1 MPDGNNALTPYES
14 ALAAN
19 NVYYTL
25 KGWSASQAAK
35 RAGDQNPPKPSRGM
49 ERLSTVKKEVTGSGT
64 SSLQKAGI
72 QGKVKETFQATTGID
87 TRTGFGYILKF
98 THNQNNHAI
107 VATRGTRP
115 EIGKPDLVTDLYSTP
130 TARFLDAGLVHRGFA
145 LTFESL
151 KGRLEAN
158 AAVFEDADYIHC
170 VGHSLGGAV
179 ANLVAYYLQASYP
192 NTVRLYTFGAPR
204 VGTYFGLPAALERN
218 LGKDNIYR
226 VSHHLDPIT
235 MIPTFPFLHVLG
247 SDDDAN
253 NCVLISPAKGPSM
266 KNHSM
271 DTYAREMQGESWD
284 GVRRR
289 KYLPDFEDRLMK
301 SLWESESDHWFK
313 KGIKLLGGAAVWLLM
328 KILKGILKA
337 LAGAI
342 IALIATP
349 LDLIARLLYFGVQ
362 QVGKLGRTV
371 LRWIQSAG
379 EAIGLAVTEAKD
391 VTVTVLQYLLDRLLS
406 GVRNAAN
413 ACLDSL
419 EAMGELGYNPA
430 FPTSLAAGMMYAM

>member
-1 MPDGNNALTPYES
+1 MPDGNNALTPYEA

-35 RAGDQNPPKPSRGM
+35 RAGDEGKKPSRGM
-49 ERLSTVKKEVTGSGT
+49 ERLSVVKKEVTGGGA
-64 SSLQKAGI
+64 SSLRQAGL
-72 QGKVKETFQATTGID
+72 QGKVQEAFQATTGMS
-87 TRTGFGYILKF
+87 TRTGFGYVLSF
-98 THNQNNHAI
+98 THNQNNHVV

-115 EIGKPDLVTDLYSTP
+115 EIGTPDLATDLYFTP
-130 TARFLDAGLVHRGFA
+130 TAKFLDAGLVHRGFA
-145 LTFESL
+145 RTFESL
-151 KGRLEAN
+151 RGRLDAN
-158 AAVFEDADYIHC
+158 AAVFQNADYIHC

-179 ANLVAYYLQASYP
+179 ANLVAYYVNAGYP
-192 NTVRLYTFGAPR
+192 DVVRLYTFGAPR

-253 NCVLISPAKGPSM
+253 NCVLASPAKGPSM

-271 DTYAREMQGESWD
+271 DTYAQEVQGESWD

-301 SLWESESDHWFK
+301 SLWASDSDHWFK
-313 KGIKLLGGAAVWLLM
+313 KGIKLLGGAAVWVLM
-328 KILKGILKA
+328 KILRGILQA
-337 LAGAI
+337 LAGAVTVF
-342 IALIATP
+342 IATP

-371 LRWIQSAG
+371 QRWIESAAA
-379 EAIGLAVTEAKD
+379 AIGLVVSETKD
-391 VTVTVLQYLLDRLLS
+391 ITVALLQYLLDRLLS
-406 GVRNAAN
+406 SVRHAAN
-413 ACLDSL
+413 ACLDAL
-419 EAMGELGYNPA
+419 EAMAEQAYNPA
-430 FPTSLAAGMMYAM
+430 FPLPMAGAMMYPM